1 VFDLLELGDNLVELH
16 IEDGLRVVDTV
27 HIEEVGDSKVA
38 DIAVVDIQV
47 ELLVVVLLV
56 VVLAVVD
63 SSNVEVELR
72 HLDHSVEEEH

>member
-1 VFDLLELGDNLVELH
+1 MFDLLELGDNLVELH

-38 DIAVVDIQV
+38 DIAVVDI
-47 ELLVVVLLV
+47 LVVVLLV

-72 HLDHSVEEEH
+72 HLDHNEEEH